1 MSYKY
6 LVIFSVTRQNEA
18 EKSLGLQ
25 PHIHHHWKDDI
36 ELSHEITGLNHVTH
50 IEATLKE
57 RYGVLSVSVSNIM
70 RYPI

>member
-6 LVIFSVTRQNEA
+6 LVIFSVTIQNEA
-18 EKSLGLQ
+18 EKRLGLQ
-25 PHIHHHWKDDI
+25 AQLYHHWKDDI
-36 ELSHEITGLNHVTH
+36 ELPHEITGLNHVTH
-50 IEATLKE
+50 IEAKLKE